1 MGLSIAPTS
10 SDTQFFFVF
19 RRKLFHASVKRV
31 EKEKQEPDQKIITLS
46 DIPRSKTASYYLSQP
61 IYSSSYSSSAFSL
74 FIFFCFLLHCKI
86 TSGKHR
92 TTSFIL
98 FWVRLHPSDRSQS
111 QSSKISKAVG
121 VPFPSHKILPLSE
134 YLSSLL
140 PLNRVQKALA
150 LPNFIHQS
158 TSHDS

>member
-19 RRKLFHASVKRV
+19 RRRLFHASVKRV
-31 EKEKQEPDQKIITLS
+31 EKEKQEPDQKLLHCQIFPAVRQLS
-46 DIPRSKTASYYLSQP
+46 LSTDILLFLLFFRFFV
-61 IYSSSYSSSAFSL
+61 IYFSS
-74 FIFFCFLLHCKI
+74 FLLHSKI
-86 TSGKHR
+86 TPGKHIS
-92 TTSFIL
+92 TSFIL

-140 PLNRVQKALA
+140 PFNRVQKALA
-150 LPNFIHQS
+150 LPNFIQQS